1 MKREIKQEWC
11 ENFILAIF
19 KKMPDGYGIEVGYFW
34 KMAENSGLWERGTY
48 GTPMSA
54 ALGKLVDPKT
64 KTDQNGEFL
73 YDVFYLKEGAKA

>member
-54 ALGKLVDPKT
+54 ALEKLVDPKI

-73 YDVFYLKEGAKA
+73 YDVFYLKEGANA